1 MQTPT
6 SPISYGTALTRGLQR
21 RCPQCGVGTV
31 LRGYLKPVKECEACG
46 ADFSHI
52 SADDG
57 PAWVTILVLGHVV
70 VPLMLYF
77 GRDDSI
83 PLWIA
88 CVTLSAIM
96 LLGVYVTLPRAKGL
110 FIALI
115 WMTGATGEDMAPN
128 ALNQSDETPGRFDP
142 SLR

>member
-1 MQTPT
+1 MQTP
-6 SPISYGTALTRGLQR
+6 SSSLSYGTALTRGLKR
-21 RCPQCGVGTV
+21 RCPHCGVGT
-31 LRGYLKPVKECEACG
+31 LLHGYLKPVTECEACG

-77 GRDDSI
+77 GRDESV

-88 CVTLSAIM
+88 CVILSVIM
-96 LLGVYVTLPRAKGL
+96 LIGVYVVLPRAKGL

-115 WMTGATGEDMAPN
+115 WMTGATGEDMAPDSLPQN
-128 ALNQSDETPGRFDP
+128 GATHNRF
-142 SLR
+142 

>member
-1 MQTPT
+1 
-6 SPISYGTALTRGLQR
+6 L
-21 RCPQCGVGTV
+21 
-31 LRGYLKPVKECEACG
+31 LRDYLKPVTECEACKS
-46 ADFSHI
+46 DFSHI

-57 PAWVTILVLGHVV
+57 PAWVTILLLGHIV

-88 CVTLSAIM
+88 CVILSAIM

-115 WMTGATGEDMAPN
+115 WMTGATGETMLPD
-128 ALNQSDETPGRFDP
+128 ALDQTDETHNRF
-142 SLR
+142 

>member
-1 MQTPT
+1 MQT
-6 SPISYGTALTRGLQR
+6 SSSSLSYGTALIRGLRR
-21 RCPQCGVGTV
+21 RCPHCGIGTL
-31 LRGYLKPVKECEACG
+31 LRGYLKPVTECEACKS
-46 ADFSHI
+46 DFSHI
-52 SADDG
+52 RADDG

-88 CVTLSAIM
+88 CVTLSVIM
-96 LLGVYVTLPRAKGL
+96 LIGVYVILPRAKGL

-128 ALNQSDETPGRFDP
+128 NLDQSDETHNR
-142 SLR
+142 L

>member
-1 MQTPT
+1 MQTSPF
-6 SPISYGTALTRGLQR
+6 PISYATALTRGLKR
-21 RCPQCGVGTV
+21 RCPQCGVSS
-31 LRGYLKPVKECEACG
+31 LLSGYLAPVKECEACG
-46 ADFSHI
+46 CDFSHI

-88 CVTLSAIM
+88 CVTLLVIM
-96 LLGVYVTLPRAKGL
+96 LIGVYVILPRAKGL

-115 WMTGATGEDMAPN
+115 WMTGATGENM
-128 ALNQSDETPGRFDP
+128 
-142 SLR
+142 

>member
-1 MQTPT
+1 MRTPPF
-6 SPISYGTALTRGLQR
+6 SISYATALMRGLKR
-21 RCPQCGVGTV
+21 RCPQCGVSS
-31 LRGYLKPVKECEACG
+31 LLHGYLAPVKECEACG
-46 ADFSHI
+46 CDFSHI

-88 CVTLSAIM
+88 CVTLSVIM
-96 LLGVYVTLPRAKGL
+96 LIGVYVILPRAKGL

-115 WMTGATGEDMAPN
+115 WMTGATGENMSPN
-128 ALNQSDETPGRFDP
+128 TLDQNDETHNRF
-142 SLR
+142 

>member
-6 SPISYGTALTRGLQR
+6 SPISYSTALTRGLRR
-21 RCPQCGVGTV
+21 RCPQCGIGTL
-31 LRGYLKPVKECEACG
+31 LRDYLKPVTECEACKS
-46 ADFSHI
+46 DFSHI

-57 PAWVTILVLGHVV
+57 PAWVTILLLGHIV

-88 CVTLSAIM
+88 CVILSAIM

-115 WMTGATGEDMAPN
+115 WMTGATGETMLPD
-128 ALNQSDETPGRFDP
+128 ALDQTDETHNRF
-142 SLR
+142 

>member
-1 MQTPT
+1 MQT
-6 SPISYGTALTRGLQR
+6 SPFSISYATALTRGLKR
-21 RCPQCGVGTV
+21 RCPQCGVGTL
-31 LRGYLKPVKECEACG
+31 LRGYLAPVKECEACG
-46 ADFSHI
+46 CDLSHI

-88 CVTLSAIM
+88 CVTLSVIM
-96 LLGVYVTLPRAKGL
+96 LIGVYVILPRAKGL

-115 WMTGATGEDMAPN
+115 WMTGATGENMSPN
-128 ALNQSDETPGRFDP
+128 ALDQNDETHNRF
-142 SLR
+142 

>member
-1 MQTPT
+1 MQTST
-6 SPISYGTALTRGLQR
+6 SPVSYATALTRGLKL
-21 RCPQCGVGTV
+21 RCPQCGVGTL

-46 ADFSHI
+46 CDFSHI

-57 PAWVTILVLGHVV
+57 PAWATILIMGHMV

-88 CVTLSAIM
+88 CVTLSVIM
-96 LLGVYVTLPRAKGL
+96 LIGVYVTLPRAKGF

-115 WMTGATGEDMAPN
+115 WMTGATGDNMAPN
-128 ALNQSDETPGRFDP
+128 ALDQSDETHNRF
-142 SLR
+142 